1 MTVAVIAAM
10 ARNRVIGRQGR
21 LPWRLPEDLRRF
33 QALTMGHALVM
44 GRMTFESIGR
54 PLAGRRTIVVT
65 RQDAWAAPDVD
76 VAHSIDEAFA
86 RAGEDVVLVAGG
98 ADIYRQTIARAD
110 RLYLTVIDR
119 EVEGDAVFPA
129 FDSGDFHVIERE
141 AHLDA
146 DLPFEF
152 VTLERSR

>member
-33 QALTMGHALVM
+33 QALTMGHALVV
-44 GRMTFESIGR
+44 GRTTFESIGR

-65 RQDAWAAPDVD
+65 RQTAWSAPGVE

-86 RAGEDVVLVAGG
+86 RAGEDVVFVAGG
-98 ADIYRQTIARAD
+98 ADIYRQTIERAD

-119 EVEGDAVFPA
+119 EVEGDAVFPT
-129 FDSGDFHVIERE
+129 FDSADFHVVERE
-141 AHLDA
+141 THQDA

-152 VTLERSR
+152 VTLERAR